1 VAEHTRNQETTAMQE
16 TFDTPTPTDL
26 YVELGSGDLD
36 VRCEA
41 VTLTTVHIDG
51 KDADDVVVEQRGNQ
65 IVVLAKQRKTGFFSS
80 SNELSVHVT
89 MPTSSTL
96 STKLGSA
103 DVNVSGRLGEAMVKT
118 GSGDV
123 ALDEVEGNA
132 LLETGSGDIEIDTVE
147 GELRIKSG
155 SGDIEVDHVD
165 GAANISTGSGDV
177 QIGTATGAVQVK
189 SGSGDMRVR
198 EAKHD
203 VALSTASGD
212 LYVDR
217 VHRGQLSAKNV
228 SGDIK
233 VGVPAGIPVWTDIS
247 SVTGSVRSNLQGAGQ
262 PEEGQ
267 DFLELRAKT
276 VSGDVYL
283 EEL

>member
-1 VAEHTRNQETTAMQE
+1 MQK
-16 TFDTPTPTDL
+16 TFDTPTPTDV
-26 YVELGSGDLD
+26 YVELGSGHLD

-41 VTLTTVHIDG
+41 VTQTTVDISG
-51 KDADDVVVEQRGNQ
+51 KDADDVVVEQRGDQ
-65 IVVLAKQRKTGFFSS
+65 IVVLAKQRRTGFFNTSG
-80 SNELSVHVT
+80 ELSVHVT
-89 MPTSSTL
+89 MPASSTL

-103 DVNVSGRLGEAMVKT
+103 DISVRGRLGEAMLKT

-123 ALDEVEGNA
+123 ELDEVAGNA
-132 LLETGSGDIEIDTVE
+132 LLETGSGDIEIDSVE

-155 SGDIEVDHVD
+155 SGDIEIDSLG

-177 QIGTATGAVQVK
+177 SIGTANHAVQVK

-198 EAKHD
+198 EARHD

-247 SVTGSVRSNLQGAGQ
+247 SVTGSVRSNLKGAGQ
-262 PEEGQ
+262 PEDGQ
-267 DFLELRAKT
+267 DFIELRAKT

-283 EEL
+283 EQL